1 MTAGA
6 PGAGRRRVAQAGPPE
21 ESPDSA
27 GQGARAGR
35 CGIPAA
41 NAGKGKCHRNQ
52 TATVRKV
59 RGKGETAVQETTVR
73 RPRGSAQGKPRPEQ
87 GQIGTRNG
95 AARSVRRKAGR
106 VRVGRSD
113 K

>member
-6 PGAGRRRVAQAGPPE
+6 PGAGRRRAAKAPPPE

-52 TATVRKV
+52 TA
-59 RGKGETAVQETTVR
+59 
-73 RPRGSAQGKPRPEQ
+73 PRAARFAEQ
-87 GQIGTRNG
+87 G
-95 AARSVRRKAGR
+95 
-106 VRVGRSD
+106 
-113 K
+113 

>member
-6 PGAGRRRVAQAGPPE
+6 PGAGRRRAAKAGPPE

-52 TATVRKV
+52 TAT
-59 RGKGETAVQETTVR
+59 G
-73 RPRGSAQGKPRPEQ
+73 PQGP
-87 GQIGTRNG
+87 
-95 AARSVRRKAGR
+95 AARVKRRCKRPPCGGREVPRKANPA
-106 VRVGRSD
+106 RS
-113 K
+113 KAK